1 VTGSTDQTVPADPA
15 DPADPAGAADAA
27 GVAVVLALGGNLGDT
42 DDTLGSA
49 VEALGSVH
57 GITVDAVSPVVTTAP
72 VGGPQQP
79 DYRNAVVLA
88 TTTLDPKALLAACH
102 AVEQQHGRARLVR
115 WGARTLDIDLIA
127 YGRPGSTAEVVLP
140 PDLPV
145 TDGAFD
151 RLVLP
156 HARAH
161 RRAFVLAPWAAVDP
175 GAELRLPDG
184 AVRPVADLLAE
195 APDAGGVR
203 W

>member
-1 VTGSTDQTVPADPA
+1 VAVVTSPAEAVGADGVP
-15 DPADPAGAADAA
+15 
-27 GVAVVLALGGNLGDT
+27 VVLALGANLGDAEA
-42 DDTLGSA
+42 TLRTA
-49 VEALGSVH
+49 VDGLDACDGL
-57 GITVDAVSPVVTTAP
+57 TVDAVSPVATTAP
-72 VGGPQQP
+72 VGGPEQP

-88 TTTLDPKALLAACH
+88 TTTLLPAELLHACH

-115 WGARTLDIDLIA
+115 WGARTLDIDVIA
-127 YGRPGSTAEVVLP
+127 YGRPGTASEVVLP

-145 TDGAFD
+145 TDAAFE

-161 RRAFVLAPWAAVDP
+161 RRAFVLAPWLRVDP
-175 GAELRLPDG
+175 DAELRLPDG
-184 AVRPVADLLAE
+184 EVRPVAELLAE